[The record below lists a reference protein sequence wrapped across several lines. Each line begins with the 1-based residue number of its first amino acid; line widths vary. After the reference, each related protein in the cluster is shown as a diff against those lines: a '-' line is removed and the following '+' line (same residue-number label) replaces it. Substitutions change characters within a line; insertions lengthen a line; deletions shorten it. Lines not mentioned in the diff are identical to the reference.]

1 MRFEFVIFKILIFLF
16 YHLAAVME
24 EIMVKVT
31 PQNAE
36 APTEPSRHRCYPDT
50 YMIPARLSYFLVM
63 AKDSCYQPYLIL
75 FFIGVG
81 MSAREAAFINGIRLV
96 GMVAGSIFWGHFTD
110 TRHNH
115 KRVVLF
121 LCIVGMVLMAL
132 NPLLAIAVADKK
144 RNVCPYPMDTIGDEK
159 LKIEASFFVF
169 LFLNTVA
176 SFFDGCIL
184 NFIDAGVIRRIETS
198 TTPKDFGFNRLFGVF
213 GYSIGSL
220 ISSLVIN
227 NFPATKANC
236 YTGIFIMHFIFTFG
250 LIFASQLLYKGEY
263 MNIPAKD
270 KATNVVKTAFRT
282 FTELDNLMFILTVL
296 VLGMMQAVFLS
307 FTSLQLKNLNA
318 PTIVL
323 GLTTMIA
330 AITMGPATM
339 RSTKLISLF
348 GSTWNVLIFGCF
360 TYFVRYLLFAYIT
373 DPWLAL
379 PISIF
384 QFFGLGLSSIATVH
398 HIKEI
403 SSSQIYTTMFGVS
416 NSLHFGFGYI
426 LANVI
431 FGQIYKFYGGKTM
444 FIVAGSSAAVWTFVL
459 VVYKLVR
466 RAFLSDDLVHK
477 EKFNTTEEEAKKV
490 HCESFISNY

>member
-1 MRFEFVIFKILIFLF
+1 MDEQIVVEE
-16 YHLAAVME
+16 AAEKNGKE
-24 EIMVKVT
+24 EVK
-31 PQNAE
+31 
-36 APTEPSRHRCYPDT
+36 PSQHRCYPDT

-96 GMVAGSIFWGHFTD
+96 GMVGGSIFWGHFTD

-115 KRVVLF
+115 NRVVLI
-121 LCIVGMVLMAL
+121 LCIVGMILMAL
-132 NPLLAIAVADKK
+132 NPLLAFAVADKK
-144 RNVCPYPMDTIGDEK
+144 RNVCPYPIDTVGDEK

-198 TTPKDFGFNRLFGVF
+198 SRPKDFGFNRLFGVF
-213 GYSIGSL
+213 GYSVGSL
-220 ISSLVIN
+220 VSSAVIK
-227 NFPATKANC
+227 NFPSTNANC
-236 YTGIFIMHFIFTFG
+236 YTGIFIMHFIFTLG
-250 LIFASQLLYKGEY
+250 LIFASQLLYKGDN
-263 MNIPAKD
+263 MRIPSKD
-270 KATNVVKTAFRT
+270 KATNVVKTVFRT
-282 FTELDNLMFILTVL
+282 FTQLDNLMFILTVL

-318 PTIVL
+318 PTMAL

-330 AITMGPATM
+330 AMSTGPATL

-379 PISIF
+379 PISLF
-384 QFFGLGLSSIATVH
+384 QFFGLGLSTIATVH
-398 HIKEI
+398 HVKEI
-403 SSSQIYTTMFGVS
+403 STTQIYTTMFGVS
-416 NSLHFGFGYI
+416 NALHFGFGYI
-426 LANVI
+426 LSNVI

-444 FIVAGSSAAVWTFVL
+444 FIVAGSAAAVWTLIL
-459 VVYKLVR
+459 VVYMVVR
-466 RAFLSDDLVHK
+466 RAFLSEDLVNK
-477 EKFNTTEEEAKKV
+477 EKFNTSEEEAKRV